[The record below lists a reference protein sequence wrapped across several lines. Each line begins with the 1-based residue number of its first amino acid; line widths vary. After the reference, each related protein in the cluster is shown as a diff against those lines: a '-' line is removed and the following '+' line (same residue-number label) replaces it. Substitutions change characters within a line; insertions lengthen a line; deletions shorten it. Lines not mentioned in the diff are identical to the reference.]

1 MDVAFSPA
9 ADADLL
15 TMLGGER
22 RSAQV
27 RRAVAA
33 NPNTPAAVLRLL
45 AGDADDQV
53 RQVVAF
59 NGATPQDLLVELA
72 GRSVDLAI
80 LVAMNPDVPREVL
93 GALGQDSSP
102 LVRFVADG
110 YLQSHRVLTSGNTP
124 AGLELSGE
132 QSFRTMWQ
140 GPPTSPIRIPG
151 AATHRMAEVALLGV
165 VLDRAVPARR
175 AAFLCPGAVADPTL
189 EATGQQ
195 D

>member
-124 AGLELSGE
+124 AGLELSGGAE
-132 QSFRTMWQ
+132 LPDDVAGSTDV
-140 GPPTSPIRIPG
+140 PDSYPG
-151 AATHRMAEVALLGV
+151 
-165 VLDRAVPARR
+165 RR
-175 AAFLCPGAVADPTL
+175 HS
-189 EATGQQ
+189 
-195 D
+195 